1 MGTSWHGMACM
12 GRKNVIMYG
21 MFLSFQI
28 YFYMPP
34 ATATPGGQLMI
45 PADSFEH
52 PSLSYIDLDLG
63 RLGGGETKPPPK
75 KRPEKETIYKEVD
88 FEKTEAFNRTKQ
100 VVESERFAAA
110 AAAAAAAAGTPLDA
124 SFCN

>member
-1 MGTSWHGMACM
+1 
-12 GRKNVIMYG
+12 
-21 MFLSFQI
+21 
-28 YFYMPP
+28 MPP

-52 PSLSYIDLDLG
+52 PSLSYIDLDLK
-63 RLGGGETKPPPK
+63 RLGGGDAKPPPK
-75 KRPEKETIYKEVD
+75 KNPEKETIYKEVD

-100 VVESERFAAA
+100 VVESERAK
-110 AAAAAAAAGTPLDA
+110 AAAAGAAAALDA